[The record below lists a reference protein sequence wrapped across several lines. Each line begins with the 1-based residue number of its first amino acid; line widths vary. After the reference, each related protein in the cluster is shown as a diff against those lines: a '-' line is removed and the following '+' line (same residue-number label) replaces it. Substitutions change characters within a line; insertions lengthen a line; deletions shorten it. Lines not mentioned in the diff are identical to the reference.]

1 MNPVQVLE
9 IQFYPLRFPDIR
21 TTVFSFAKLSR
32 NVSTPSC
39 KCPIFAS
46 FLFLRHFTQ
55 RRRNELKVGGTEHTS
70 AEGASSVEGSGGILP
85 REILKTRTQEMP
97 FPAIWALNL
106 EFILI
111 AKMS

>member
-1 MNPVQVLE
+1 MQ
-9 IQFYPLRFPDIR
+9 R
-21 TTVFSFAKLSR
+21 LSTGC
-32 NVSTPSC
+32 VSLHDYSEAWERI
-39 KCPIFAS
+39 KSWGA
-46 FLFLRHFTQ
+46 
-55 RRRNELKVGGTEHTS
+55 GHTS

-85 REILKTRTQEMP
+85 REILKTITPETP